1 MMDVESVVQRLL
13 ALETKYLDLQD
24 RYGHLIHE
32 YEILKEK
39 YEAVSAGHRDG
50 QQALYDS
57 LSGDAGH

>member
-39 YEAVSAGHRDG
+39 YENLQKVQSRVESDG
-50 QQALYDS
+50 VCE
-57 LSGDAGH
+57 G